1 MYNGKTQDEIIN
13 IFNNINSDYTVQVE
27 RDGKIFE
34 LELNLHTSEFKNV
47 TSIIFEE
54 DREKIG
60 YIKLREFTFNSYE
73 EFKVELDNLNNNN
86 ITSLIIDLRD
96 NLGGEQSNMIN
107 IASLFLSK
115 NKIVFKAQK
124 RDKEEIFYS
133 KGKGNVSYPIV
144 FLGNNNTASCSE
156 ILILA
161 IKEGCNAKLV
171 GT

>member
-73 EFKVELDNLNNNN
+73 
-86 ITSLIIDLRD
+86 
-96 NLGGEQSNMIN
+96 
-107 IASLFLSK
+107 
-115 NKIVFKAQK
+115 
-124 RDKEEIFYS
+124 
-133 KGKGNVSYPIV
+133 
-144 FLGNNNTASCSE
+144 
-156 ILILA
+156 
-161 IKEGCNAKLV
+161 
-171 GT
+171 

>member
-54 DREKIG
+54 DRKKIG

-73 EFKVELDNLNNNN
+73 EFNYL
-86 ITSLIIDLRD
+86 
-96 NLGGEQSNMIN
+96 
-107 IASLFLSK
+107 
-115 NKIVFKAQK
+115 
-124 RDKEEIFYS
+124 
-133 KGKGNVSYPIV
+133 
-144 FLGNNNTASCSE
+144 
-156 ILILA
+156 
-161 IKEGCNAKLV
+161 
-171 GT
+171 

>member
-86 ITSLIIDLRD
+86 ITSLIIDIRD

-133 KGKGNVSYPIV
+133 KGKGNVSYR
-144 FLGNNNTASCSE
+144 G
-156 ILILA
+156 
-161 IKEGCNAKLV
+161 
-171 GT
+171 

>member
-86 ITSLIIDLRD
+86 KHL
-96 NLGGEQSNMIN
+96 
-107 IASLFLSK
+107 
-115 NKIVFKAQK
+115 
-124 RDKEEIFYS
+124 
-133 KGKGNVSYPIV
+133 
-144 FLGNNNTASCSE
+144 
-156 ILILA
+156 
-161 IKEGCNAKLV
+161 
-171 GT
+171 